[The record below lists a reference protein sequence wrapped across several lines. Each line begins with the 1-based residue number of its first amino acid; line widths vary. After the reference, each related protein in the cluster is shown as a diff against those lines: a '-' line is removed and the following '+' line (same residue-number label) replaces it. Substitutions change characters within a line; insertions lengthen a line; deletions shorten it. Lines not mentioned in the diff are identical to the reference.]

1 MRSFPPREPPP
12 ERRPRRDVQRPEGP
26 FERLLRRRPDR
37 DPAPIIIGGT
47 VAFLAVV
54 IVIVLS
60 ISLLSGGG
68 GGDGGGNG
76 VGNDGEVI
84 EFGEGIRGHRAQ
96 IPALP
101 PGLVALS
108 SYFEFE
114 AEEDVPIT
122 VKLPLSE
129 AVDDSSGLGF
139 YVYIENRW
147 QRLAEANVQEIGGK
161 VLAEGE
167 FPSVPANL
175 AVLRV
180 LAQTYQLAGS
190 LPQGGKLHGDAK
202 PNILSPRDYIPDSD
216 GGIGGTA
223 TEIEA
228 ESQLLLPTIVGSSE
242 ETAAIVNDVLADD
255 GDRQTHV
262 DAIVGLVQENG
273 FDGIDLEYSSVDSDL
288 ASEFTEFV
296 TRLADAL
303 HDKQKRLS
311 LSLPPPSDQRQ
322 AYDWKKLGQ
331 SADIIK
337 VLPLADPIAYWE
349 TMPGAVGQIVRDVD
363 PGKVMLVVNP
373 FSIED
378 LGDVTRP
385 IGYLQAMALAAEA
398 AVREPN
404 PADVKTGSTVKL
416 VAKNLDEGEGASP
429 LRWDDD
435 ASAVSFAVGG
445 TDRRRIFVENSFSAA
460 FKMEIVQAYR
470 LGGVA
475 ISDASAT
482 SDVAN
487 LWPAVNEFVRA
498 ATVSLGRPNDANL
511 LPVWQATD
519 GEVGAGAGTSA
530 TWTAP
535 SMAGTFNLVLVVSD
549 GELRF
554 GRNLPVEV
562 KKAAEPSSTPL
573 ITFGPTA
580 SPAPTGEPTE
590 TPTPSVLPIQVGKR
604 ADWNEDDAEDTG
616 LSSPYEDPEDAPD
629 GGSIT
634 YRIVIDND
642 SDVDVTILS
651 VVDDLYPGADCLDF
665 NDDPVVAVT
674 LAPDDGDAE
683 GVNEKG
689 DDAVVCY
696 FTETVSG
703 NSGDSI
709 TDKITVVVE
718 DADGNTGSD
727 FDTAKVNIS

>member
-47 VAFLAVV
+47 VAFLALV

-68 GGDGGGNG
+68 DGGGGDGG
-76 VGNDGEVI
+76 VSDGGGDVI
-84 EFGEGIRGHRAQ
+84 EFAPGITGRRVKT
-96 IPALP
+96 PALP

-114 AEEDVPIT
+114 TDEDVPIT

-129 AVDDSSGLGF
+129 AVDDASGLGF
-139 YVYIENRW
+139 YVFIENRW
-147 QRLAEANVQEIGGK
+147 QRLAEADVQEIAGK

-180 LAQTYQLAGS
+180 LANQYQVAGS
-190 LPQGGKLHGDAK
+190 LPTGTGLHADAR
-202 PNILSPRDYIPDSD
+202 PSVISPRDYIPNSD
-216 GGIGGTA
+216 GGISGEA
-223 TEIEA
+223 TEVSTDSI
-228 ESQLLLPTIVGSSE
+228 LLLPTIVGSSE
-242 ETAAIVNDVLADD
+242 ETAAIVNEVLADD
-255 GDRQTHV
+255 TRRQAHI
-262 DAIVGLVQENG
+262 DAIVTLVQESEL
-273 FDGIDLEYSSVDSDL
+273 DGIDLEYSSVDADL

-303 HDKQKRLS
+303 HDQPTQKRLG

-337 VLPLADPIAYWE
+337 VLPLADPITYWE
-349 TMPGAVGQIVRDVD
+349 EMPGAIGQVVRDVD
-363 PGKVMLVVNP
+363 PVKVMLVINP

-398 AVREPN
+398 VVRDPN
-404 PADVKTGSTVKL
+404 PADVKTGLTVKL
-416 VAKNLDEGEGASP
+416 VAKNLDEAEGASP

-435 ASAVSFAVGG
+435 AAAVSYAVGG
-445 TDRRRIFVENSFSAA
+445 TDRRRVFIENSFSAA
-460 FKMEIVQAYR
+460 FKMEMVQAYR
-470 LGGVA
+470 LGGLA

-487 LWPAVNEFVRA
+487 LWPAVAEFVRA
-498 ATVSLGRPNDANL
+498 NAVSLGRPNDQAL
-511 LPVWQATD
+511 LPVWQAEA
-519 GEVGAGAGTSA
+519 GEVGAGVGTTA
-530 TWTAP
+530 TWITP
-535 SMAGTFNLVLVVSD
+535 STAGTFNLLLIVSD
-549 GELRF
+549 GEQRF
-554 GRNLPVEV
+554 GRRLAVEV
-562 KKAAEPSSTPL
+562 KQGDEPSSTPL
-573 ITFGPTA
+573 VTFGPT
-580 SPAPTGEPTE
+580 PTVEPSGAPTE

-604 ADWNEDDAEDTG
+604 SDGDDPDDLAK
-616 LSSPYEDPEDAPD
+616 DPETTAT
-629 GGSIT
+629 GSAVK

-642 SDVDVTILS
+642 SDVEVTITS
-651 VVDDLYPGADCLDF
+651 IVDDLYPTAECLDIDG
-665 NDDPVVAVT
+665 NAVIGVT
-674 LAPDDGDAE
+674 LSAEDNDGD
-683 GVNEKG
+683 VVSDKG
-689 DDAVVCY
+689 TDSAVCY

-703 NSGDSI
+703 ASGDSI
-709 TDKITVVVE
+709 TDKIVVTVE
-718 DADGNTGSD
+718 DVDGNIGSD
-727 FDTAKVNIS
+727 FDTAKVIIQ

>member
-47 VAFLAVV
+47 VAFLALV

-68 GGDGGGNG
+68 GDGGDGSVSDGGG
-76 VGNDGEVI
+76 DVI
-84 EFGEGIRGHRAQ
+84 TFAQGITGRRVKT
-96 IPALP
+96 PALP

-122 VKLPLSE
+122 VQLPLSE
-129 AVDDSSGLGF
+129 AVDDPSGLGF
-139 YVYIENRW
+139 YVFIENRW
-147 QRLAEANVQEIGGK
+147 QRLAEADVQEIAGK

-167 FPSVPANL
+167 FPTVPANL

-180 LAQTYQLAGS
+180 LANQYQVAGS
-190 LPQGGKLHGDAK
+190 LPTGTGLHADAR
-202 PNILSPRDYIPDSD
+202 PSVISPRDYIPDSD
-216 GGIGGTA
+216 GGITGEA
-223 TEIEA
+223 TEISA
-228 ESQLLLPTIVGSSE
+228 DSILLLPTIVGSSQ
-242 ETAAIVNDVLADD
+242 ETAATVNEVLQDD
-255 GDRQTHV
+255 TKRQAHI
-262 DAIVGLVQENG
+262 DAIVTLVQEAEL
-273 FDGIDLEYSSVDSDL
+273 DGIDLEYSSVKPDL

-303 HDKQKRLS
+303 HDQPTQKRLG

-337 VLPLADPIAYWE
+337 VLPLADPITYWE
-349 TMPGAVGQIVRDVD
+349 EMPGAIGQVVRDVD
-363 PGKVMLVVNP
+363 PVKVMLVINP

-398 AVREPN
+398 VVRDPN
-404 PADVKTGSTVKL
+404 PADVETSSTVTL
-416 VAKNLDEGEGASP
+416 VAKNLDEDEGASP

-435 ASAVSFAVGG
+435 AAAVSFASGG
-445 TDRRRIFVENSFSAA
+445 TDRRRVFIENSFSAA
-460 FKMEIVQAYR
+460 FKMEMVQAYR
-470 LGGVA
+470 LGGLA
-475 ISDASAT
+475 ISDASAS

-487 LWPAVNEFVRA
+487 LWPTVDEFVRA
-498 ATVSLGRPNDANL
+498 NAVSLGRPNDQAL

-519 GEVGAGAGTSA
+519 GGDVGAGAGTTA
-530 TWTAP
+530 TWIAP
-535 SMAGTFNLVLVVSD
+535 STAGTFNLLLVVSD

-554 GRNLPVEV
+554 GRRLAVEV
-562 KKAAEPSSTPL
+562 KRGNEPSSTPL
-573 ITFGPTA
+573 VTFGPT
-580 SPAPTGEPTE
+580 PTTAPTGEPTE

-604 ADWNEDDAEDTG
+604 ADGDDADEV
-616 LSSPYEDPEDAPD
+616 SSDPETASS
-629 GGSIT
+629 GSAVK
-634 YRIVIDND
+634 YRVVIDND
-642 SDVDVTILS
+642 SDVEVTITSIL
-651 VVDDLYPGADCLDF
+651 DDLYPAAECLDIDG
-665 NDDPVVAVT
+665 NSVIGVT
-674 LAPDDGDAE
+674 LSAEDNDAE
-683 GVNEKG
+683 IVNDKG
-689 DDAVVCY
+689 TDSAVCY

-703 NSGDSI
+703 ASGDSI
-709 TDKITVVVE
+709 TDKIVVTVE
-718 DADGNTGSD
+718 DVDGNVGSD
-727 FDTAKVNIS
+727 FDTAKVIIQ